1 MNNCLGVGELDV
13 MYYLTVILDHEMN
26 LKDDVTAGQVIQECI
41 IQSDLSKPM
50 CKSLPLN
57 KMRTKQGEAVP
68 IT

>member
-1 MNNCLGVGELDV
+1 

-50 CKSLPLN
+50 CKSLASN
-57 KMRTKQGEAVP
+57 KMRTNQGP
-68 IT
+68 